1 MLCGALLAGFPV
13 RAHEWHAESGGPVAH
28 AGGRIAAAPVFH
40 WSEIAA
46 VGGSGGRPRVGS
58 KAVGTTSGAVV
69 DPGGAPRLMGAGD
82 PPEGASLMARTFLR
96 FQPSVRFWWDG
107 AAFHVASDGVPAH
120 GMMEGI
126 TAWQRQ
132 IPVPTY
138 YFGTNAWVLP
148 LRPVPAAVPQAI
160 TTNRFLQGAIA
171 LAANGIPIF
180 NPANNRGEISA
191 LIGELDRWGGHCG
204 RADDY
209 HYHAAP
215 LHLTNVVGIELPI
228 AFAMDGYPIYGLLEP
243 DGSEPVGLDAFRGH
257 VGSLG
262 TYHYH
267 ASLNPPY
274 VNGGF
279 HGEVVALVSTNG
291 QGEVVSQAGW
301 QPRVNPVR
309 PSGTALG
316 GAVIRG
322 FTNPAPDRF
331 EMSYS
336 LPASAPATNAWKYT
350 LNRTSGVVSV
360 TYQDSAGVRTTNYP
374 NWRPRPGWVS
384 SAEPLV
390 TVAPEG
396 RSGVPGGGLVLEAAA
411 MGEAPLAYQ
420 WLHNG
425 SALAEDARFSGVR
438 TPVLSIRGLEL
449 ADAGEYSLL
458 VTNRL
463 GATLSR
469 SAIVAVEGGR
479 SVTRG
484 LAQTIVTN
492 LLPGGQRVSAVGRL
506 VGDDGVTWTVP
517 AATQFGSGPVASDL
531 YNDVSGVRPAGYAEV
546 DLSRVPVVEV
556 DPDGEVITGHL
567 FADNYFE
574 LYVNG
579 VLVAYDPVPF
589 TPFNSCIVRFRA
601 KRPITYAVRLVDW
614 EENLGVGTELN
625 GGNPDH
631 AGDGGFMASFS
642 DGTVTGRHW
651 RAQTFYVAPL
661 ADPAQLVERAD
672 GTRDSSAAATAGL
685 PAASA
690 WAVHWPVPAGW
701 MTRGFDDSA
710 WPVAREYTEADIGV
724 DNKPAYLRFP
734 AQFGSSGARFIWSS
748 NLVLDNEVLVRF
760 TGPGPASNTAPAFL
774 PAPALYVVNAG
785 ENVVSDRPA
794 ADPDAGG
801 SALTF
806 RLEAAPAGASVGA
819 TTGRVTW
826 TPTAGQAGSSNLF
839 RVVVTDAGSPPLS
852 ATNQFAVIVRTR
864 QPNVV
869 VIVTDD
875 HGYGD
880 LGAHGGIAATPN
892 MDRLGREG
900 IRLER
905 FYATAVCSVTRST
918 FLTGRN
924 PIRTGVNNSRGLS
937 LQEHLLPQS
946 FRAAGYQTYMCGKWH
961 LGGLYNTETNTVVLG
976 VSRPVI
982 REGVEY
988 QPQMRGWDV
997 HYGEYTGAIG
1007 YQTHVSGETDQPDWW
1022 LNGVPNADAGWS
1034 TDLLADKAVSLL
1046 KQRDPT
1052 KPVLVYLAF
1061 NAVHGPVSAPAE
1073 YLNKYQSVADVRR
1086 RTLAAAMDHM
1096 DVAIGR
1102 VLAAIDSEGISTNTL
1117 VAFFGDNGGQQSTGG
1132 SNLPLRGDKGDLF
1145 DGGIH
1150 TPAAV
1155 RWPGVL
1161 PSGVTNYQ
1169 GFAWV
1174 GDWFPTLC
1182 AATGVAPLNER
1193 PFDGVNLWPL
1203 WLAATNGPFTPGV
1216 WRGVPLM
1223 TGSSAGSAVLDLA
1236 PDNGRQTVFK
1246 LVHDRLGGGGGG
1258 GGGGGFTNLLF
1269 DIVADPLEVTNRV
1282 GEPALSGLVT
1292 RLAAL
1297 HDTMSVEAY
1306 TPYVGVHP
1314 EGQKVQAGTNV
1325 TLWAMTTAYNRGV
1338 RVAWRRNG
1346 VVIPGATNLTVVD
1359 ASVYLTQLRLTNVQ
1373 PADGGIYDVA
1383 VTGETTGWPTTA
1395 TSRGA
1400 VVQVEGGGVQTNT
1413 APRLAFPAELRVRAG
1428 QTLAFTNQAVDA
1440 EAPPQSIRYLLAE
1453 APSGAVLDAVS
1464 GLLTWSPGVV
1474 DVGRTNRFV
1483 IVALDDGIPPLAG
1496 GGVLLVVVD
1505 PEPVVGDDGYD
1516 VLVGRPTDRTVALSI
1531 LARRD
1536 AGILVD
1542 VGTTPGSYDRTTP
1555 WQVATNGRPL
1565 VIALDGLEPDRRYH
1579 YRVRSGGVNGSGMKA
1594 GPERSFQTARARG
1607 STFRFAIE
1615 ADPHHRDNEPEV
1627 WRLALTNMLADGP
1640 DFLID
1645 LGDTFMEEKVG
1656 ITNTYYLTEPG
1667 IRELHREV
1675 REGFFGL
1682 VGHSLPT
1689 FLVNGNHEAE
1699 LGWLLRILQVTNNP
1713 AVWSARARQ
1722 EFFPVPIPSAEGF
1735 YRGATA
1741 VDPSLNGPRDGYYAF
1756 EWGDALFVA
1765 LDPFWYTNPKPAQ
1778 GAWGWTL
1785 GAEQHAWLKRTLEG
1799 SSARYKFVFL
1809 HHLVGGGQGNQSRGG
1824 LTHAPFYEWG
1834 GRNADGTPGFATMRP
1849 GWSGPIESLL
1859 LSNHVQAVF
1868 HGHDHLYVKEDLDV
1882 DGDGKPELVYQE
1894 VPQPSR
1900 TLFGTNSAVGYGYTN
1915 RNSTLLGN
1923 SGHLRVTVSP
1933 SNAVVEYVRVYL
1945 PANEGQG
1952 RTNRMVSHR
1961 YEIPPWTAAVPSRS
1975 VPVPDTGQTNRY
1987 GVTEPGTDADYLI
2000 QPPTYV
2006 DRGDGTVEDRVTGL
2020 LWQRVDGGEM
2030 TWTNALRYAA
2040 TNRLG
2045 GVAAGEWRLPTL
2057 REAMGL
2063 LVHYRQN
2070 PALDPTYFST
2080 GGGVAADYWWTSD
2093 TWAADPSRVWVIN
2106 AGGGAGAKV
2115 QTETLSAG
2123 GTLRYH
2129 ARLVRGPRGGAATLE
2144 ERFVDHGDGTV
2155 TDRETGLTWQQ
2166 GEATATMG
2174 WLEALRTA
2182 EGLTL
2187 GGYRDWRLPN
2197 VKELQSLGDVRISGP
2212 WLPTARFPGVK
2223 SDRYWSSTTQNNRT
2237 TNAWWVEF
2245 GAGTVS
2251 QAPKTS
2257 AYWVRAVRGGLSN
2270 TPPTIAAV
2278 PDVSGSPGQV
2288 LRVPLKAED
2297 RETDF
2302 PLLRFRMESGPAGSS
2317 LDPITGVFAWR
2328 VPVTLAGFQG
2338 TVDVAVED
2346 AGDPALTGRSSFR
2359 LIGQPLAMAPS
2370 VAVVAGESGVGLRI
2384 EGVPGPDYVIEGST
2398 NLTLWAPVFRTNA
2411 PALPLLW
2418 RDTSMEL
2425 PWRFYRVRA
2434 E

>member
-1 MLCGALLAGFPV
+1 MSGVCAC
-13 RAHEWHAESGGPVAH
+13 AHEWHPKGDGT
-28 AGGRIAAAPVFH
+28 AGEQADRHGAAPLFHWADIAAAGRTGGGGLRGGGLSAGGVARKAGLGAGEPVP
-40 WSEIAA
+40 WMA
-46 VGGSGGRPRVGS
+46 
-58 KAVGTTSGAVV
+58 
-69 DPGGAPRLMGAGD
+69 LMGAGD
-82 PPEGASLMARTFLR
+82 QADTAGLMARTFLR

-107 AAFHVASDGVPAH
+107 RSFHVASDGVPGH

-132 IPVPTY
+132 IPVPTH
-138 YFGTNAWVLP
+138 YFGTNAWALP

-191 LIGELDRWGGHCG
+191 LVGELDQWGGHCG

-215 LHLTNVVGIELPI
+215 LHLTNVVGVELPI
-228 AFAMDGYPIYGLLEP
+228 AFAMDGYPIFGLVEP
-243 DGSEPVGLDAFRGH
+243 DGTEPTGLDTFRGH
-257 VGSLG
+257 VGNLG
-262 TYHYH
+262 YYHYH
-267 ASLNPPY
+267 ASLAPPY

-279 HGEVVALVSTNG
+279 HGEVVTLVSTNG
-291 QGEVVSQAGW
+291 QGEVVSQAGV

-309 PSGTALG
+309 PSGTALA
-316 GAVIRG
+316 GAAIRV

-331 EMSYS
+331 ELHYS
-336 LPASAPATNAWKYT
+336 QPASAPPTNSWKYA

-360 TYQDSAGVRTTNYP
+360 TYQDSGGVRTTNYP

-384 SAEPLV
+384 SEEPLV
-390 TVAPEG
+390 TEAPAPVRG
-396 RSGVPGGGLVLEAAA
+396 AVGGQVVLEAAA

-420 WLHNG
+420 WLFNG
-425 SALAEDARFSGVR
+425 SVLVDDTRLSGARTAAL
-438 TPVLSIRGLEL
+438 TIRNLEPG
-449 ADAGEYSLL
+449 DAGEYALL
-458 VTNRL
+458 VTNRV
-463 GATLSR
+463 GATMSR
-469 SAIVAVEGGR
+469 AATVAVEGGR
-479 SVTRG
+479 AETRG
-484 LAQTIVTN
+484 LAQTVVTN
-492 LLPGGQRVSAVGRL
+492 LLPGGQRVSAVGRQ
-506 VGDDGVTWTVP
+506 VAVDGTVWTVP
-517 AATQFGSGPVASDL
+517 AATRFGNGPVAADL
-531 YNDVSGVRPAGYAEV
+531 YNDVTGVRPAGYGEV
-546 DLSRVPVVEV
+546 DPSRVAVVEV

-589 TPFNSCIVRFRA
+589 TPFNSSVVRFRA
-601 KRPITYAVRLVDW
+601 RRPITYALRLVDW

-651 RAQTFYVAPL
+651 RAQTFYVAPV
-661 ADPAQLVERAD
+661 ADPALVVEGPD

-690 WAVHWPVPAGW
+690 WAVHFPVPPNW
-701 MTRGFDDSA
+701 MDRGFDDSG
-710 WPVAREYTEADIGV
+710 WPVAREYTETDIGV

-760 TGPGPASNTAPAFL
+760 TGPGPTPNAAPAFL
-774 PAPALYVVNAG
+774 PAPSRH
-785 ENVVSDRPA
+785 VVSVGEAVQSDRLA
-794 ADPDAGG
+794 IDPDEGPG
-801 SALTF
+801 MLTY
-806 RLEAAPAGASVGA
+806 RLDAAPVGASVG
-819 TTGRVTW
+819 TTSGRVTW
-826 TPTAGQAGSSNLF
+826 TPTIGQAASSNLF

-852 ATNQFAVIVRTR
+852 ATNEFAVIVRTR

-961 LGGLYNTETNTVVLG
+961 LGGLYNTETNALVG
-976 VSRPVI
+976 GISRQVI

-988 QPQMRGWDV
+988 QPQNRGWDV

-1007 YQTHVSGETDQPDWW
+1007 YLTHVSGETDQPDWW
-1022 LNGVPNADAGWS
+1022 LNGVANADAGWS

-1046 KQRDPT
+1046 QHRDPT

-1073 YLNKYQSVADVRR
+1073 YLSKYQSVADVRR

-1102 VLAAIDSEGISTNTL
+1102 VLAAIDSEGIRTNTL
-1117 VAFFGDNGGQQSTGG
+1117 VAFFGDNGGQQTTGG

-1161 PSGVTNYQ
+1161 PSGITNYP

-1182 AATGVAPLNER
+1182 AATGVPALNER
-1193 PFDGVNLWPL
+1193 PFDGVNLWPQ
-1203 WLAATNGPFTPGV
+1203 WLAATNGPFQLAH
-1216 WRGVPLM
+1216 WRGAPLM
-1223 TGSSAGSAVLDLA
+1223 TGSSAGSAILDLA
-1236 PDNGRQTVFK
+1236 VDDGRQTVFK

-1258 GGGGGFTNLLF
+1258 GGGGFTNLLF
-1269 DIVADPLEVTNRV
+1269 DIIADPLELTNRV
-1282 GEPALSGLVT
+1282 QEPALAGLVS
-1292 RLAAL
+1292 RLAAV
-1297 HDTMSVEAY
+1297 HDTMPAEVY

-1314 EGQKVQAGTNV
+1314 EPQTVQAGTDV

-1338 RVAWRRNG
+1338 RVSWRRDG
-1346 VVIPGATNLTVVD
+1346 VAIPGATNLTLVD
-1359 ASVYLTQLRLTNVQ
+1359 ASVYLTLLRLTNVQ
-1373 PADGGIYDVA
+1373 PAEAGIYDVM

-1395 TSRGA
+1395 TSRG
-1400 VVQVEGGGVQTNT
+1400 VLVQVEGGAPATNT
-1413 APRLAFPAELRVRAG
+1413 APRLAFPVELRVRVG
-1428 QTLAFTNQAVDA
+1428 ETLLFTNRAEDA
-1440 EAPPQSIRYLLAE
+1440 GAPPQTLRYLLAE
-1453 APSGAVLDAVS
+1453 GPSGAMLDAVS
-1464 GLLTWSPGVV
+1464 GLLSWSPGAGE
-1474 DVGRTNRFV
+1474 VGRTNRFV
-1483 IVALDDGIPPLAG
+1483 IVALDDGVPPLAG
-1496 GGVLLVVVD
+1496 GGVLRVVVD
-1505 PEPVVGDDGYD
+1505 PEAVVGSDAHD
-1516 VLVGRPTDRTVALSI
+1516 VLVGRPTDRSVVLSI

-1536 AGILVD
+1536 AGILID
-1542 VGTTPGSYDRTTP
+1542 VGSTPGIYDRTTGFR
-1555 WQVATNGRPL
+1555 VATNGVPL
-1565 VIALDGLEPDRRYH
+1565 VVALEGLEPDRRYH
-1579 YRVRSGGVNGSGMKA
+1579 YRVRSGGVGGEGMRA
-1594 GPERSFQTARARG
+1594 GLERSFQTARARG
-1607 STFRFAIE
+1607 STFRFVIE

-1640 DFLID
+1640 DFLMD

-1656 ITNTYYLTEPG
+1656 ITNAYYLTEPG

-1722 EFFPVPIPSAEGF
+1722 EFFPVPVPSAEGF

-1741 VDPSLNGPRDGYYAF
+1741 VDPSLKGPRDGYYAF
-1756 EWGDALFVA
+1756 EWGDALFIA

-1785 GAEQHAWLKRTLEG
+1785 GAEQYGWLKRTLEG
-1799 SSARYKFVFL
+1799 SNARYKFVFL
-1809 HHLVGGGQGNQSRGG
+1809 HHLVGGGLGNQSRGG
-1824 LTHAPFYEWG
+1824 LTHAPFFEWG
-1834 GRNADGTPGFATMRP
+1834 GRNADGTPGFTTFRP
-1849 GWSGPIESLL
+1849 GWAGPIESLL

-1882 DGDGKPELVYQE
+1882 DGDGRAELVYQE

-1945 PANEGQG
+1945 PANEGTG

-1961 YEIPPWTAAVPSRS
+1961 YEIPPWVSTPVS
-1975 VPVPDTGQTNRY
+1975 VSMRVPDTGQTNRH
-1987 GVTEPGTDADYLI
+1987 GVTEPGTDADYTVW
-2000 QPPTYV
+2000 PPAYS
-2006 DRGDGTVEDRVTGL
+2006 DRGDGTVEDLVTGL
-2020 LWQRVDGGEM
+2020 VWQRIDGGEM
-2030 TWTNALRYAA
+2030 TWTNAVRYAA
-2040 TNRLG
+2040 TNRLAG
-2045 GVAAGEWRLPTL
+2045 AQPGEWRLPTL

-2063 LVHYRQN
+2063 LVHHRQN
-2070 PALDPTYFST
+2070 PALDPAYFSSA
-2080 GGGVAADYWWTSD
+2080 GGVAGDYWWTSD
-2093 TWAADPSRVWVIN
+2093 VLATDPSRIWVVN
-2106 AGGGAGAKV
+2106 AGGGAGPKV
-2115 QTETLSAG
+2115 QTETLGAG

-2129 ARLVRGPRGGAATLE
+2129 VRLVRGPRGVVSPIA

-2166 GEATATMG
+2166 REASGAMD
-2174 WLEALRTA
+2174 WLAALRTA
-2182 EGLTL
+2182 ETMTL

-2212 WLPTARFPGVK
+2212 SVPVARFPDVK
-2223 SDRYWSSTTQNNRT
+2223 SDRYWSSTTQNNRA

-2245 GAGTVS
+2245 GVGTVS

-2257 AYWVRAVRGGLSN
+2257 AYWVRAVRGGLTN
-2270 TPPTIAAV
+2270 TAPTMAAIA
-2278 PDVSGSPGQV
+2278 DVTGNPGQMVRVQLQAVDQESDSSV
-2288 LRVPLKAED
+2288 LRYQL
-2297 RETDF
+2297 
-2302 PLLRFRMESGPAGSS
+2302 ESGPSGAA
-2317 LDPITGVFAWR
+2317 LDPVTGAFAWR
-2328 VPVTLAGFQG
+2328 VPVTVTGSGGL
-2338 TVDVAVED
+2338 VDVAVRD
-2346 AGDPALTGRSSFR
+2346 GGDPALTGRVSFR
-2359 LIGQPLAMAPS
+2359 VIGRPLSSPPNAS
-2370 VAVVAGESGVGLRI
+2370 AVSAGNGAVGVRI
-2384 EGVPGPDYVIEGST
+2384 EGTMGPDYVIEGST
-2398 NLTLWAPVFRTNA
+2398 NLTLWTPVFRTNA

-2418 RDTSMEL
+2418 LDTGVEL
-2425 PWRFYRVRA
+2425 PSRFYRVRA